1 MLKIKS
7 SLQLLTLFALLLFSA
22 AATKA
27 DTVTIAGNTT
37 GGPTFNRPFNAT
49 SLSAVGTAVRYSVT
63 QISVSLGG
71 TYIFNTVPVPPT
83 SGFDTFILLYQSSF
97 NPASGLTNLIALND
111 DFGGLGVASQ
121 FSVTLSAG
129 VNYFFVNTGFDN
141 NDFGAFLST
150 ITGPGVITIGG
161 QAQAIP
167 EPATMALLGTG
178 LFGMY
183 AARRRQKQNA
193 NS

>member
-1 MLKIKS
+1 M
-7 SLQLLTLFALLLFSA
+7 Q
-22 AATKA
+22 
-27 DTVTIAGNTT
+27 
-37 GGPTFNRPFNAT
+37 
-49 SLSAVGTAVRYSVT
+49 
-63 QISVSLGG
+63 
-71 TYIFNTVPVPPT
+71 VPAN
-83 SGFDTFILLYQSSF
+83 SGFDTFILLYQNSF
-97 NPASGLTNLIALND
+97 NPALPLTNLIALND
-111 DFGGLGVASQ
+111 DFGGVTDSQ